1 VSVAGDT
8 VTTVMVGVSEQYI
21 EGSQEESHMRLTYD
35 ASVDAAYIYFV
46 DQLGDGAV
54 SETYPCEP
62 RGGKGAINLDFDA
75 SGRLVG
81 IEVLGA
87 RSVLPAEAL
96 NKADWP
102 RKQGALREK
111 R

>member
-1 VSVAGDT
+1 
-8 VTTVMVGVSEQYI
+8 
-21 EGSQEESHMRLTYD
+21 MRMTYD

-46 DQLGDGAV
+46 DRIADGAV
-54 SETYPCEP
+54 SETYPCEL
-62 RGGKGAINLDFDA
+62 RGDKGAINLDFDA
-75 SGRLVG
+75 SGRLLG

-96 NKADWP
+96 NKAEWP
-102 RKQGALREK
+102 TTQGALREK

>member
-1 VSVAGDT
+1 
-8 VTTVMVGVSEQYI
+8 
-21 EGSQEESHMRLTYD
+21 MRLTYD

-46 DQLGDGAV
+46 DHIADGAV

-62 RGGKGAINLDFDA
+62 RGGKGDINLDFDA
-75 SGRLVG
+75 SGRLLG

-96 NKADWP
+96 NKAEWP
-102 RKQGALREK
+102 TSRDASEENRCRHSKFFWAYWSPSSPVTV
-111 R
+111 

>member
-1 VSVAGDT
+1 
-8 VTTVMVGVSEQYI
+8 
-21 EGSQEESHMRLTYD
+21 MRLTYD

-46 DQLGDGAV
+46 DHIADGAV
-54 SETYPCEP
+54 SETCPCEL

-75 SGRLVG
+75 SGRLLG

-96 NKADWP
+96 NKAEWP
-102 RKQGALREK
+102 MTQGASREK

>member
-1 VSVAGDT
+1 
-8 VTTVMVGVSEQYI
+8 
-21 EGSQEESHMRLTYD
+21 MRLTYD

-46 DQLGDGAV
+46 DHIGDGAV
-54 SETYPCEP
+54 SETCPCEP

-75 SGRLVG
+75 SGHLLG

-96 NKADWP
+96 NKAEWP
-102 RKQGALREK
+102 TTQGALREK

>member
-1 VSVAGDT
+1 
-8 VTTVMVGVSEQYI
+8 
-21 EGSQEESHMRLTYD
+21 MRLAYV
-35 ASVDAAYIYFV
+35 ASVDDAYIYFV
-46 DQLGDGAV
+46 DHIGDGAV

-62 RGGKGAINLDFDA
+62 RGGDGSINLDFDA
-75 SGRLVG
+75 SGRLLG

-96 NKADWP
+96 NKAEWP
-102 RKQGALREK
+102 TTHGALGDK

>member
-1 VSVAGDT
+1 
-8 VTTVMVGVSEQYI
+8 
-21 EGSQEESHMRLTYD
+21 MRLTYD
-35 ASVDAAYIYFV
+35 ASVDAAYIYFA
-46 DQLGDGAV
+46 DRIADGAV

-75 SGRLVG
+75 SGRLLG

-96 NKADWP
+96 NKAEWP
-102 RKQGALREK
+102 TTQGALREK